1 MQAVGYGAD
10 PRIRWTEWLPWL
22 AAVAVFFLL
31 PEYLSLGARI
41 LVFILFA
48 LSLDLILGY
57 AGVITLGHSAFF
69 GLGAYVAGILAA
81 KFGITDPLLLLAAA
95 ALAAGVLGIATGA
108 VILRTHGLT
117 QLMLTLAIAA
127 VCLEIANKATPIT
140 GGADGLSGIT
150 IAPIFGA
157 FRFDLFG
164 RTAYVCCLV
173 LLFCGWWLVAPDH
186 LFAVRRHAD
195 RHPRE
200 RSCACTR
207 SACPSTG
214 GSLIAYTI
222 SAMIAGVAGALLTQ
236 TNQFVGLNVLGFE
249 PSGELMVMLILGGV
263 GRLYGAFV
271 GPLVY
276 LIAQDLLAKQFP
288 EYWYF
293 GIGLMLVLVVH
304 VRPRRH
310 SRDHR
315 RPDRAV
321 AGDRRDPGA
330 RNTRPVQ
337 ELRRA
342 HRRRQHP
349 VPPRRRRAPRADRP
363 QRRRQDDFR
372 QHAHRPARPLF
383 GPGPAR
389 RRGHHPPV
397 ARRRASSAASAALSR
412 SIRCSAI

>member
-1 MQAVGYGAD
+1 MMQAVGYGAD

-31 PEYLSLGARI
+31 PEFLPLGARI

-140 GGADGLSGIT
+140 GGADGLSGVKID
-150 IAPIFGA
+150 PILGW

-164 RTAYVCCLV
+164 KTAYVYCLV
-173 LLFCGWWLVAPDH
+173 MLFCGWWLVRRIIYSPFGAT
-186 LFAVRRHAD
+186 LTGIRENEVRMHAIGVPVY
-195 RHPRE
+195 RR
-200 RSCACTR
+200 
-207 SACPSTG
+207 
-214 GSLIAYTI
+214 LVIAYTV

-249 PSGELMVMLILGGV
+249 PSGELLVMLILGGV
-263 GRLYGAFV
+263 GRIYGAFV

-276 LIAQDLLAKQFP
+276 MIAQDLLAKQFP
-288 EYWYF
+288 EYWYL
-293 GIGLMLVLVVH
+293 GIGLILVLVVMFA
-304 VRPRRH
+304 RGGILGITDGLIARF
-310 SRDHR
+310 R
-315 RPDRAV
+315 RPA
-321 AGDRRDPGA
+321 
-330 RNTRPVQ
+330 
-337 ELRRA
+337 
-342 HRRRQHP
+342 
-349 VPPRRRRAPRADRP
+349 
-363 QRRRQDDFR
+363 
-372 QHAHRPARPLF
+372 
-383 GPGPAR
+383 
-389 RRGHHPPV
+389 
-397 ARRRASSAASAALSR
+397 
-412 SIRCSAI
+412 